1 MNIFASMNASCLA
14 TFGESVTFATSIGLV
29 TLTGIVDRPGAP
41 SSRRVVDAA
50 AFSSAAAAFSSAVFG
65 PDDIIVTLTSSAVAD
80 NCIAARDTAEIDG
93 HTYTIN
99 GIWPDSGGMTALEL
113 RA

>member
-1 MNIFASMNASCLA
+1 MNAFASMNAGCLA

-29 TLTGIVDRPGAP
+29 TLTCIVDRPGAP
-41 SSRRVVDAA
+41 STRRVVDAA
-50 AFSSAAAAFSSAVFG
+50 ALGNAAFG
-65 PDDIIVTLTSSAVAD
+65 PDDIVVTLMSIAVAD
-80 NCIAARDTAEIDG
+80 NCIAVRDTVEIDG
-93 HTYTIN
+93 HEYTVN

>member
-1 MNIFASMNASCLA
+1 MNAFAAMNASCMV

-29 TLTGIVDRPGAP
+29 TLTGIVDRPSAP

-50 AFSSAAAAFSSAVFG
+50 ALGNAAFG
-65 PDDIIVTLTSSAVAD
+65 PDDIIVTLLSSVVAD
-80 NCIAARDTAEIDG
+80 NCIVARDTAEIDG

>member
-41 SSRRVVDAA
+41 SSRRVVD
-50 AFSSAAAAFSSAVFG
+50 AAAFSSAVFG